1 MRTTTKCCLFILL
14 FFSTIVSLAHAQ
26 FVTERWETIHVG
38 QTGVLRTYNDT
49 LFFEDFEGEDFDCWE
64 SIAGSGL
71 YGFSVTD
78 ELTLRNGAHAAYPYQ
93 GNYAAYEMD
102 PSAGGLNFSQMIS
115 PNIHV
120 ADANNTVISFYV
132 HLQATTFTNYIG
144 NTPVSVTTYYDE
156 AGLAIALDQSGTFYQ
171 PLLWNVNCEGCEA
184 DDEMVNINN
193 WTRIESN
200 IGEIGFASGNY
211 NFDFLHVNEG
221 GAGMGVDNILIYGPR
236 QDTIPA
242 EVSAL
247 SAGTYTRTETVI
259 RKGCVP
265 VTVTVHWTIVGD
277 GEPDTPTPG
286 PGTVSNANMPDNVMD
301 IDCSFYPDGAAWTI
315 VNEWSSDRSV
325 KPVSNLVAPLVGDLD
340 GDGTPEIVCFGATD
354 QSTTLPYRV
363 KELLVFDGAT
373 HAIKKVIFLPSYASS
388 FTASPYGLVREG
400 GKGLIVVAHDDCY
413 LRAYDIT
420 APDAL
425 VWKSD
430 EKYCN
435 SGDQYTTVAF
445 GDLDNDGHAEVVV
458 RNKVFDVATGRLLA
472 TATGGSNTGSS
483 YAHTG
488 NSSSSFRKKIA
499 MACLANIDPSD
510 DLVEVILGNEI
521 YKPVLTAGRISGLS
535 LWKTG
540 PSLPTG
546 VREGDGHAQ
555 VADFNLDGHLDVF
568 ISDRYCSSSTNMS
581 NGTVTF
587 YVWDVHNNSV
597 SNAVALTT
605 STPGKSIP
613 LIANI
618 DHDDNLE
625 IVIQC
630 KSTNTSLQGMLAYK
644 YDYTTSSFNHIWTQ
658 GVNEDSYSNGVTCF
672 DFDQDGDM
680 ELLVCDQV
688 KMQIV
693 DGNGTVKSTL
703 SYFETTIMQYPIIAD
718 VDNDGH
724 AEIVSV
730 GYSSA
735 STFNGSLNIFRSA
748 DAPWPPARPVWNQ
761 YLYNVTNVNK
771 DLTVPRYL
779 FNNAQTFTDNLD
791 GAVRRPFNNF
801 LQQAT
806 TIDLNGR
813 PFYGVADVADVSA
826 TASEGVSIHIYV
838 SFMNNGAQSL
848 TAPYS
853 VTYYK
858 ETYGGEILSTFQME
872 DRDVAV
878 GATEYVN
885 SWFLKDYFCGL
896 NLNNIVVAV
905 NDAGTGVA
913 QLGGQQEE
921 CHTDNNTYV
930 LNVANMCENVP
941 VIETTYVDQTACD
954 RYEWY
959 GTSYTTSSTYYH
971 TVDDTHVEALRLTIN
986 PSSTPVTVT
995 ERACDRYDWTV
1006 GERTISFTST
1016 TSYDTV
1022 LQNSKGCDS
1031 LMTLNVTVNHS
1042 SVADPVSVTY
1052 CTPYVWPFNGA
1063 TYASSGSHTQT
1074 ISGGNAFGCDTTA
1087 TLNITISSNIS
1098 VTMDVTACDSYV
1110 WNNNN
1115 TTYSSSG
1122 VYTGGTV
1129 PSVDGCDSTTTLNL
1143 TINHSSTPYDTNVVA
1158 CDVFEWFVG
1167 NTDKAFSESALS
1179 DTIIRNTVGCDST
1192 VTLHLTINHS
1202 TVADPVEVQACG
1214 EYTWAANGET
1224 YSASVTENYTG
1235 RNAAGCDSL
1244 MTLLLTINNSIVV
1257 DVNATACDSYTWDAN
1272 NVTYT
1277 VGGDY
1282 SVSGTTAAGC
1292 DSTTTLHLTIRNSST
1307 PTTITEHAC
1316 EQYVWT
1322 VGGSTKT
1329 FVASASFDTLLV
1341 NREGCDSLVTLN
1353 LTMDYNTVADA
1364 VEVQACGEYTWVA
1377 NGETYS
1383 ASVIESYTGRNAAGC
1398 DSLMTLQLT
1407 VNNAVA
1413 VDVNATACDSY
1424 TWDANNV
1431 TYTVG
1436 GDYSVSGT
1444 TAAGCDSTT
1453 TLHLTIRNS
1462 STPTTITEH
1471 ACEQYVWAVG
1481 GSTKTFV
1488 ASASFDTLLVNR
1500 EGCDSLVTLNLT
1512 VDYNTVADPVEV
1524 QTCGEYT
1531 WAANGETYSASVTES
1546 YTGRN
1551 AAGCDS
1557 LMTLQLTVNNAV
1569 AVDVNATACDSY
1581 TWDANNV
1588 TYTVGGDYSVSGT
1601 TAAGCDST
1609 TTLHLVVNNSVATPI
1624 VASAC
1629 DSFTWTDIAG
1639 NAVVFDSSTLR
1650 DVSYRTVHDC
1660 DSTIHLDITIRYSTT
1675 AAPVNVSYCEPYT
1688 WSFNNVTYAA
1698 TSNVT
1703 ETIAGGN
1710 SVGCDTTATLD
1721 LTISSDISITVNQ
1734 FACDEFRWDNNGQ
1747 TYSVSGI
1754 YTGLTLPS
1762 VSGCDS
1768 TTILNL
1774 TVKYNSS
1781 PVLVAPDVCDSY
1793 DWTLGGNTRTFTES
1807 VRIDTVIGNAA
1818 GCDSLVTLNLT
1829 VRHST
1834 SADEAVSSCGDY
1846 VWSIDGQTYSESG
1859 IHNATVPNAV
1869 GCDSVVTLSLIV
1881 NDNSETTYDT
1891 VLTCV
1896 PYTWRITSQR
1906 YDVSGIYSD
1915 TLSNS
1920 VGCDSVKVL
1929 VLTVAETPM
1938 LSLSPDTVINMCGRA
1953 TVVALGGDSYNV
1965 MPSASVKGMS
1975 TVGDSTLIVLTPNS
1989 NTSYTVTAYSA
2000 VRPYGTTD
2008 DALIQYLCPVVNM
2021 VHVGVTIDTSDIIVC
2036 DAYTWPDNN
2045 LTYTQSGYYSCNTT
2059 TAEGCDSLRVLHIE
2073 VGNSYVDTVFQ
2084 QACKRYY
2091 WNVDHVMYNVS
2102 GMYNYSVQHETGCD
2116 TTHYL
2121 RLIVDD
2127 CSDIAIPDNI
2137 NDPSCIAPPEATT
2150 LNMRELFSCD
2160 GVNGLTTPLVGDVD
2174 GDGKAEI
2181 LACAADTAASTGSSI
2196 LVFDGQDGTLKY
2208 TLNVQRY
2215 STAGQLMSLAD
2226 INGDGTAEFFLLAD
2240 DGYAYCYNATTGAQ
2254 LWRSSVRIDARYLP
2268 MIADLNAD
2276 NHPELV
2282 CGPYI
2287 FNAANGLILLH
2298 GTQEASG
2305 RGYGAPHTEVGE
2317 GRSYYMQ
2324 ALADIDRDGEQE
2336 ICAGNTI
2343 YKPILANPNGEEGN
2357 TWQVLRTA
2365 DTHDDIVG
2373 YDGQT
2378 FIADF
2383 DHDGDM
2389 DICVVGFRETNKA
2402 DLYVWDGQTSLL
2414 VGYYNVSMSNSYG
2427 GNMTPSIPFCGD
2439 LDGDGTPEI
2448 LFNHPDGMRA
2458 FSYSA
2463 TAPNHIS
2470 LMHFASQFGE
2480 TAGFT
2485 VFDFN
2490 RDGTSE
2496 IVYRGTEQLSILDG
2510 ASLTSLSTPVTSYS
2524 GTLTEY
2530 PVVADV
2536 NGDGHAEIIVA
2547 HTNLSWDNG
2556 DPRGKITVYGS
2567 MDNNWNSAR
2576 SVWNQWVYN
2585 SVCINE
2591 DLTVPRH
2598 QYDIA
2603 SVYSNG
2609 TEPFNGFLRQ
2619 MPLLDQ
2625 NGDIYVSIP
2634 DIDASAGRISINYSN
2649 AGAVVNVRYC
2659 NNGEAILEA
2668 PYGVCLYEDAYRGR
2682 VIGTYTVSSSLA
2694 VGSCETQAFNIPMMQ
2709 LCHINCDSIAA
2720 AINDSGMGIAQ
2731 HGGQQTECDTTNNV
2745 VKVRFTPVKP
2755 KSDTLRIASCDR
2767 YRWPVTGDTYTIG
2780 LTVADTM
2787 QNSIGCDSINV
2798 LKLTIY
2804 KAYHDTI
2811 DTAACD
2817 MFIWRANN
2825 VRFMQSAEYTQAGT
2839 TTHGCDSI
2847 KHLRVSIY
2855 HGFDTTEY
2863 VEACNSYRWPVDN
2876 RMYTRSTT
2884 HTEVMS
2890 TRYGCDSVHTL
2901 VVNVYYT
2908 SSDTTYDTIC
2918 YGSYR
2923 VFGGMSY
2930 RQSGHYTYAVPMT
2943 HACDS
2948 IHELFLTVKPKLD
2961 VKLKWTSQCELQQY
2975 TLAALR
2981 VSDDSNTVL
2990 RWTAYP
2996 TDIELAMQ
3004 QDSDTVYVQPTL
3016 ATVYTATLSYL
3027 DDYACPVSATL
3038 SLKPTKPVEAA
3049 IDISTTRLTPD
3060 ITSFRATA
3068 KGSGYEY
3075 HSWFIDHNYYSE
3087 MNSIEYNFDPL
3098 AGVDSVVVSLIVS
3111 SGNCIDRDSVV
3122 LHYSTANL
3130 NVPNVIIP
3138 TDPNNCTFHVK
3149 GHGVME
3155 YEIHIYNR
3163 QGLLVFHSND
3173 INEPWDAKLKDGT
3186 LAHQGT
3192 YVYNIRYRLATA
3204 PDELKRTTGTVTV
3217 IR

>member
-1322 VGGSTKT
+1322 
-1329 FVASASFDTLLV
+1329 
-1341 NREGCDSLVTLN
+1341 
-1353 LTMDYNTVADA
+1353 
-1364 VEVQACGEYTWVA
+1364 
-1377 NGETYS
+1377 
-1383 ASVIESYTGRNAAGC
+1383 
-1398 DSLMTLQLT
+1398 
-1407 VNNAVA
+1407 
-1413 VDVNATACDSY
+1413 
-1424 TWDANNV
+1424 
-1431 TYTVG
+1431 
-1436 GDYSVSGT
+1436 
-1444 TAAGCDSTT
+1444 
-1453 TLHLTIRNS
+1453 
-1462 STPTTITEH
+1462 
-1471 ACEQYVWAVG
+1471 VG